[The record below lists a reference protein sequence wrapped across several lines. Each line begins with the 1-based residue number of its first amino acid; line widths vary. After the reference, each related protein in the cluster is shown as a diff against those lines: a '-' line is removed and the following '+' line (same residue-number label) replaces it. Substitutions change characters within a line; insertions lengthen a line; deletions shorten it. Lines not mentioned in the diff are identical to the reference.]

1 MVTTMNELLELAQR
15 ISGLREA
22 CGYTQEEL
30 AEELGISVAVYK
42 EYEETGKNV
51 PISVLY
57 EIANKFGVDFT
68 EIMTGTRAKL
78 DTYHVVKNG
87 QGRTVDRY
95 PGYSFKDLAF
105 RYVGKIMQP
114 LLVTLDPSD
123 DPAALVTHSG
133 QEFNYVVSGTMALVF
148 DDKELILEQGDS
160 VYFNPNYPHGQRC
173 VGDKPAVFLTM
184 IAE

>member
-1 MVTTMNELLELAQR
+1 MNELIELAQR

-30 AEELGISVAVYK
+30 AEELGISAAVYK

-105 RYVGKIMQP
+105 RYVGKVMQKQQNCF
-114 LLVTLDPSD
+114 S
-123 DPAALVTHSG
+123 
-133 QEFNYVVSGTMALVF
+133 
-148 DDKELILEQGDS
+148 S
-160 VYFNPNYPHGQRC
+160 VG
-173 VGDKPAVFLTM
+173 GWT
-184 IAE
+184 